1 MASLTHLATIDV
13 GQVKG
18 LGGKRSE
25 KLAEAGIETV
35 ADLLHHVPR
44 RYIDRSRKEP
54 IARVPIGSEVTII
67 GKVVS
72 VKQRRPRRNLQI
84 IEAVIEDDSARIKA
98 VWFNQRY
105 LVKLLQNADEVA
117 LSGVVE

>member
-1 MASLTHLATIDV
+1 MASLARLATIEV

-18 LGGKRSE
+18 LGGKRS
-25 KLAEAGIETV
+25 KGLADVGIGTV

-72 VKQRRPRRNLQI
+72 VRDRRPRRNLHI
-84 IEAVIEDDSARIKA
+84 IEATIEDDSARIKS
-98 VWFNQRY
+98 VWFNQ
-105 LVKLLQNADEVA
+105 
-117 LSGVVE
+117 S